1 MSNTRHILV
10 VDDHFETLELLRYML
25 ELTSHEYRVLGVPS
39 AEEGL
44 LEIRR
49 RSYDLL
55 ITDVN
60 LPGMNG
66 FELVRKVL
74 DYNPDLPIIVITGL
88 GSRQI
93 QDEAGELGIF
103 RYFRKPLDTDAF
115 IDAVQKALHEPDV
128 IQENGHESVQEDS
141 QQLLP
146 PDVSRR
152 LESLC
157 TDTGAKQILLSSFDG
172 ELSVTVGGGNDLE
185 LQQLTAGIAAQVSGS
200 FFLAEEIG
208 SADPISIQYQASRR
222 YDLYSANVGREYFIA
237 ILFDAHIRRG
247 RIGTV
252 WVFAQRA
259 VGDLKSLLP
268 ERPPLEGQQT
278 VEVNLPVTAKLDPDR
293 ISHTVDETEKID
305 EQLREID
312 EPLTL
317 GEIEELLGESDSF
330 TAEEIDLDLY
340 WDEALSEDSDSI
352 VSSGISIEEAR
363 QQGLI
368 PSDFD
373 PDSQ

>member
-49 RSYDLL
+49 RPYDLL
-55 ITDVN
+55 ITDIN

-66 FELVRKVL
+66 IELIRKVL
-74 DYNPDLPIIVITGL
+74 DHSPELPIIVISGL
-88 GSRQI
+88 DSRQI
-93 QDEAGELGIF
+93 QDEAGELGNF
-103 RYFRKPLDTDAF
+103 RYFRKPLDTGPF
-115 IDAVQKALHEPDV
+115 IKAVQKALHEPDD
-128 IQENGHESVQEDS
+128 IQDDKHEPVEEDS
-141 QQLLP
+141 QKFLS

-152 LESLC
+152 LESLR
-157 TDTGAKQILLSSFDG
+157 TDTGARQILLSSFDG
-172 ELSVTVGGGNDLE
+172 ELSVTVGGGDDLD
-185 LQQLTAGIAAQVSGS
+185 LQQLTAGIATQVSSS
-200 FFLAEEIG
+200 FYLAEEIS
-208 SADPISIQYQASRR
+208 SAEPISIHYQASRR
-222 YDLYSANVGREYFIA
+222 YDLYSANVGRDYFLA

-259 VGDLKSLLP
+259 VGDLKSVLP
-268 ERPPLEGQQT
+268 ERPPLDGLEAAD
-278 VEVNLPVTAKLDPDR
+278 VSLAVTAELDPDR
-293 ISHTVDETEKID
+293 ISRTVEESEKID

-317 GEIEELLGESDSF
+317 GEIEELLGESDSSSV
-330 TAEEIDLDLY
+330 EEIDLDLY
-340 WDEALSEDSDSI
+340 WDEALAEDSNGT
-352 VSSGISIEEAR
+352 VSTGISIEDAR
-363 QQGLI
+363 EQGLI

>member
-1 MSNTRHILV
+1 MSDTRHILV

-49 RSYDLL
+49 RPYDLL

-60 LPGMNG
+60 LPGMSG

-74 DYNPDLPIIVITGL
+74 SHNPDLPIIVISGL
-88 GSRQI
+88 ASNQI
-93 QDEAGELGIF
+93 QDEAGELAIF

-115 IDAVQKALHEPDV
+115 IEAVQRALHEPVV
-128 IQENGHESVQEDS
+128 IQDNMHEPVEENL
-141 QQLLP
+141 QLSLP
-146 PDVSRR
+146 SDVSRR
-152 LESLC
+152 LENLR

-185 LQQLTAGIAAQVSGS
+185 LQQLTAGIAAQVSSS

-208 SADPISIQYQASRR
+208 SAEPISIHYQASRR
-222 YDLYSANVGREYFIA
+222 YDLYSANVGRDYFLA

-268 ERPPLEGQQT
+268 ERPLLDGQQA
-278 VEVNLPVTAKLDPDR
+278 VEAGLPVTAKLDPD
-293 ISHTVDETEKID
+293 SLSATVDESEKID

-317 GEIEELLGESDSF
+317 GEIEELLGESDSL
-330 TAEEIDLDLY
+330 TTEELDLDLS
-340 WDEALSEDSDSI
+340 WDEALAEDSDSTI
-352 VSSGISIEEAR
+352 SSGISIEEAR